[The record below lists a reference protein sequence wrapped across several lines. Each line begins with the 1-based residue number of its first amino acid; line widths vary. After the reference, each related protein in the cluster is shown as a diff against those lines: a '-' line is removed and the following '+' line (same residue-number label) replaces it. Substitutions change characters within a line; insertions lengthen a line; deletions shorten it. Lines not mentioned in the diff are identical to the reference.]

1 MTKKK
6 DKSKNYTPQQIDFAL
21 YYYLPNSDTR
31 GNAYASAK
39 KAGYSETY
47 AKSITVKGLEWL
59 EKSLSEI
66 VGKSIEKK
74 NLVET
79 AKKVLEK
86 SLRSEDEKLAQDT
99 AKFIVKTTPEFSE
112 KQDITSGGEK
122 LIPTAMVEF
131 KNGKSKG

>member
-1 MTKKK
+1 MAKKK
-6 DKSKNYTPQQIDFAL
+6 DKPKNYTPQQIDFAL

-79 AKKVLEK
+79 AKRVLEK